1 MKLNRQAW
9 TYFLIV
15 FGISYGAFLLVVG
28 PRWLRGG
35 SETAA
40 QAEYILF
47 PVLVFGVF
55 LTSIALTARLG
66 CWAGVKRLFAG
77 EAQWKAG
84 PGWYAIA
91 LLLCPG
97 VMLAVVFVL
106 RWLYSPVFR
115 PNEFFLGI
123 SFAIM
128 PGFLEEYG
136 WMGFAYPQM
145 RESMPAFQTAVL
157 LGVLWGFWH
166 APVVDYLGAAA
177 PHRRY
182 WLPFFLAFVA
192 IVAAVRVLIV
202 WLYSRT
208 GSLPLAQLTHV
219 SLTGSLVMLD
229 PVRVSAAQ
237 ETLWYALY
245 AVVLWAIVAIWVRPR
260 LAGEPRPARHAAARL
275 TV

>member
-1 MKLNRQAW
+1 MKLCRHAW
-9 TYFLIV
+9 AYFLIV
-15 FGISYGAFLLVVG
+15 FGISYGAFLIVAG
-28 PRWLRGG
+28 PRWLHGG
-35 SETAA
+35 GETAA

-55 LTSIALTARLG
+55 ITSLALTARLDG
-66 CWAGVKRLFAG
+66 RAGVKRLFAG
-77 EAQWKAG
+77 EMRWKAG
-84 PGWYAIA
+84 PGWYALA

-106 RWLYSPVFR
+106 RWLYSPAFQ

-123 SFAIM
+123 TFALL

-136 WMGFAYPQM
+136 WMGFAYPHM
-145 RESMPAFQTAVL
+145 RKSMPAFQAAVL

-177 PHRRY
+177 PHRGY
-182 WLPFFLAFVA
+182 WLPFFLVFVA

-202 WLYSRT
+202 WVYSRT

-237 ETLWYALY
+237 ETLWYGFY
-245 AVVLWAIVAIWVRPR
+245 AAALWALVAIWVRPR
-260 LAGEPRPARHAAARL
+260 LVREPRPVAALPRHA
-275 TV
+275 